1 MGITDNLRIQ
11 HKEIL
16 EIVNQIQSCLN
27 SEELSRDAAQ
37 VRDLLSKLAEI
48 LEVHLIKE
56 DDSLYPA
63 LLTHPAKSVQALAK
77 IYMDRMGGIRDVFK
91 KYIIKWSDAKSIQD
105 NADDFISETSAIFL
119 LLSKRIH
126 KEDYELYPLIDR

>member
-16 EIVNQIQSCLN
+16 DIVKQIQSYLN
-27 SEELSRDAAQ
+27 PEELSQDAAEVQ
-37 VRDLLSKLAEI
+37 DLLSKLAKV
-48 LEVHLIKE
+48 LEGHLIKE
-56 DDSLYPA
+56 DDLLYPA
-63 LLTHPAKSVQALAK
+63 LRTHPAKSVQALAK
-77 IYMDRMGGIRDVFK
+77 IYIDRMGGIRDVFN

-105 NADDFISETSAIFL
+105 NTDAFISETSAVFL

-126 KEDYELYPLIDR
+126 KEDYELYPLVDR